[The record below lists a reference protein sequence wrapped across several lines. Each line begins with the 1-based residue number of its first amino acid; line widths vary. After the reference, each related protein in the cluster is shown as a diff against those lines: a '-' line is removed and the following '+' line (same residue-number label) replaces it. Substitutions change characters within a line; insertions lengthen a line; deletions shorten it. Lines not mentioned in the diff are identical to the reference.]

1 MVAGGLCP
9 RLCLVLCHRSP
20 LSLVPSPLARSQ
32 DLFPRPRLQGTAIS
46 VPAGHGSAPS
56 CLPGW
61 WRIGVWVPSVAR
73 PVSFSEGHFPPPPT
87 HAIPLFSLPRPPK
100 AMPGLPASE
109 D

>member
-20 LSLVPSPLARSQ
+20 LSVVPSPLARSQ
-32 DLFPRPRLQGTAIS
+32 DLFPHPRLQGTAIS
-46 VPAGHGSAPS
+46 VPTGHGSAQ
-56 CLPGW
+56 LPARLVADWG
-61 WRIGVWVPSVAR
+61 GVPSVAR

-87 HAIPLFSLPRPPK
+87 RAIPLFSLPRPPK